1 MERHTSGNTAKVF
14 KASFFPHSAARD
26 TPGPATTHDS
36 SCRGHWGVQGCP
48 LNHFPPRTARPAGGQ
63 ALGSREHGGV
73 TAVTAGA
80 GEPKGDAHPLASKGE
95 RGLGHPPAVQ
105 ESSLSPVGDSQQPV
119 SIQDRAPGS
128 SCPFPFRPNLH
139 LGKCCPPRPRG
150 RDSPGDDW
158 MTPTRRAGPCTP
170 TQCSTSPFSSLPEH
184 Q

>member
-48 LNHFPPRTARPAGGQ
+48 LNHFPPGTARPAGGQ

-95 RGLGHPPAVQ
+95 LGLGHPPAVQ

-119 SIQDRAPGS
+119 SIQDRAPAPPA
-128 SCPFPFRPNLH
+128 PFP
-139 LGKCCPPRPRG
+139 
-150 RDSPGDDW
+150 SA
-158 MTPTRRAGPCTP
+158 PTYTWGSAVHRA
-170 TQCSTSPFSSLPEH
+170 PEAGTA
-184 Q
+184 QETTG